1 MQAEKRRAES
11 AVAAERERSAAELAS
26 AREEAARAATSAAA
40 AAAAPADRQT
50 QLAAVERLL
59 NAVRT
64 IDRAQTLTQV
74 LDALVRE
81 TAQSA
86 SRAIAFLVDGDRL
99 KGWKAVGFD
108 ALDPPQIDNP
118 IAGTGLLSSAARAGD
133 AMVTAPDRPAPTF
146 AALPANRTALAAPL
160 VVGGHTV
167 AVLYADEGGAAQGIA
182 AAGWTDAIQVLARHA
197 SAALSLVTALRTLQT
212 LTKGNGAADA
222 ADADDQGAKRY
233 ARLLVS
239 EIKLYNE
246 AAVRV
251 GRQKRDLLQRL
262 RPEIERARRL
272 YEERIPADVG
282 ARAAYFQQEL
292 VQTLA
297 DGDPGLLI
305 AFSFQL
311 PASSFQRSASSSE
324 AAPAAA
330 QQQLSPTAHPA
341 LPQNLQD
348 YWLVPGARE
357 RAAARPYS
365 ALTSAATAYAAGNFS
380 AALSDASSAARV
392 AGPLAQYAL
401 YYQGL
406 SQLRLSRAAEAEETF
421 GALLESKPEG
431 HLANAALLA
440 KAEAADVR
448 GDHASAASI
457 YEKLAAQKTIAPDDV
472 LLRLGRAAL
481 AAGDR
486 SRAAEALLRV
496 YYEFP
501 LSDAATTAATL
512 LPPLQDVIHKNGYD
526 LDLGRAKI
534 LFGARRYAE
543 ARSAFQDL
551 QRQTGGDDRELTDL
565 RIAEC
570 DFFLK
575 RYDAARDALQPYLD
589 KASRRGEARFFHL
602 SALRELRDHD
612 QYIALAQA
620 LVRDFPTDSWA
631 EEALNNLGSH
641 YILTNQD
648 DLAAQ
653 TFKQL
658 YDAFP
663 NGSRAERAAWKYG
676 WWCYKTGKFA
686 ETARVFEAVSAA
698 FPRSDYRPSF
708 LYWAARAHARLGERS
723 VAEARLRLVFADYMN
738 SYYGRLA
745 AKQLEA
751 RRALDAQLSSPDLA
765 RPASAVA
772 RQVAASDPPPTAPL
786 IKRLLAAGLLDDALN
801 ELKYAQRVWGDSPPL
816 QATVAWIYH
825 EKGDMRRGIILM
837 RRAYPQHL
845 AAGGEDLPAEILQV
859 IFPLTYWDSIR
870 RYATARGLDPY
881 LMAALINQ
889 ESTFDPEAHSSANAW
904 GLMQI
909 EPSTGRRLARAL
921 GIRRFRTSMLTN
933 ATTNIRMGMLHFSDL
948 VGQFGGTYYALASY

>member
-1 MQAEKRRAES
+1 MRLGSRLFHRRWF
-11 AVAAERERSAAELAS
+11 RC
-26 AREEAARAATSAAA
+26 
-40 AAAAPADRQT
+40 
-50 QLAAVERLL
+50 
-59 NAVRT
+59 
-64 IDRAQTLTQV
+64 TL
-74 LDALVRE
+74 
-81 TAQSA
+81 
-86 SRAIAFLVDGDRL
+86 G
-99 KGWKAVGFD
+99 
-108 ALDPPQIDNP
+108 
-118 IAGTGLLSSAARAGD
+118 
-133 AMVTAPDRPAPTF
+133 VT
-146 AALPANRTALAAPL
+146 
-160 VVGGHTV
+160 
-167 AVLYADEGGAAQGIA
+167 A
-182 AAGWTDAIQVLARHA
+182 AAG
-197 SAALSLVTALRTLQT
+197 
-212 LTKGNGAADA
+212 
-222 ADADDQGAKRY
+222 
-233 ARLLVS
+233 
-239 EIKLYNE
+239 
-246 AAVRV
+246 
-251 GRQKRDLLQRL
+251 
-262 RPEIERARRL
+262 
-272 YEERIPADVG
+272 
-282 ARAAYFQQEL
+282 
-292 VQTLA
+292 
-297 DGDPGLLI
+297 I
-305 AFSFQL
+305 AFSFQP

-406 SQLRLSRAAEAEETF
+406 SQLRLSRAAEAEQTF

-551 QRQTGGDDRELTDL
+551 QRQTGGDDREVTDL

-801 ELKYAQRVWGDSPPL
+801 ELKYAQRVWSDSPQL

-948 VGQFGGTYYALASY
+948 VGQFGGTYYALASYNAGESRVIRWRAERPGLDEDEFIDDIPFPETQNYVKRILGTAEDYRRLYGNGEGRAQTRPAVNRSSTQPSVSHASSKPSPSKAHTTKKKKAPAKKKSRR